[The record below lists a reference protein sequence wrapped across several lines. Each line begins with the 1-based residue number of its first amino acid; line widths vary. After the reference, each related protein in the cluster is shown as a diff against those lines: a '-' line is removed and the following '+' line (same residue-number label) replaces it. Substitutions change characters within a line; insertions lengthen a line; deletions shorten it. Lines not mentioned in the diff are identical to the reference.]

1 MLADLGSLV
10 RQLAL
15 IALMASLGEMLL
27 PNQKMAPY
35 VRLMFGLFVLA
46 SCTASLGRIL
56 TRGEGLPL
64 AGWDWSPPAM
74 VREAFSPGSPSP
86 EARERAWYLFRKRL
100 GQQIRSLVLLSP
112 EIREAEVEVVV
123 DEKKGGS
130 LLKVDIRVEVAEAS
144 PSQLARIL
152 ARVKE
157 TVAGF
162 YGLNPDNIRIEVA
175 GR

>member
-1 MLADLGSLV
+1 MLAELGSLV

-35 VRLMFGLFVLA
+35 MRLMLGLFVLA

-74 VREAFSPGSPSP
+74 VGEAFSPGSPSSD
-86 EARERAWYLFRKRL
+86 ARERAWYLFRKRL

-123 DEKKGGS
+123 DEKKGS